1 MTLTDSLWRVMMR
14 SILNEGDRA
23 EITTRMR
30 SLSVSSTGRWGSLDL
45 TGMLQHLRLSALM
58 TLGELSVPSANKR
71 VFQMFPLKHLILYV
85 LPFPKGAPTAPA
97 LKPGL
102 ETPLEQERTALLSLL
117 ERIASGPDQGAGP
130 SHPLFGPLTWRQWGV
145 LTYKHADHHLRQF
158 GA

>member
-1 MTLTDSLWRVMMR
+1 MG
-14 SILNEGDRA
+14 SILKDSDRFA
-23 EITTRMR
+23 IVNRLQ
-30 SLSVSSTGRWGSLDL
+30 SLSASSVGQWGSMDVAA
-45 TGMLQHLRLSALM
+45 MLQHLRLSAEM
-58 TLGELSVPSANKR
+58 ALGELTMPSSNKR
-71 VFQMFPLKHLILYV
+71 AFQVFPLKHLILYV

-102 ETPLEQERTALLSLL
+102 ATPLEQERTALLSLL

-130 SHPLFGPLTWRQWGV
+130 AHPLFGPLTWRQWGV

>member
-1 MTLTDSLWRVMMR
+1 MG
-14 SILNEGDRA
+14 SILKDSDRSA
-23 EITTRMR
+23 IVSRLQ
-30 SLSVSSTGRWGSLDL
+30 SLSASSVGQWGSMDVAA
-45 TGMLQHLRLSALM
+45 MLQHLRLSAEM
-58 TLGELSVPSANKR
+58 ALGELTMPSSNKR
-71 VFQMFPLKHLILYV
+71 AFQVFPLKHLILYV

-102 ETPLEQERTALLSLL
+102 ETPLEQERAALLSLL
-117 ERIASGPDQGAGP
+117 ERIASGPDHGAGP